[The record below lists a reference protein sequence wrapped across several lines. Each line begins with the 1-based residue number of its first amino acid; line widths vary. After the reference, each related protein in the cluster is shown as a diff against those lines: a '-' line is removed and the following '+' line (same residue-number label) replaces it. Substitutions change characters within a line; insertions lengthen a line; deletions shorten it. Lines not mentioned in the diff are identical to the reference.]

1 MTSPWSY
8 TGKAAPQAKPMASS
22 AAPQRPA
29 RVVADWVPIHT
40 PNRNQGT
47 HDGKARAQATE
58 QGFKNKTTILQG
70 GTPKRL
76 FPTAVDSADRQHE
89 TATAATPDRIK
100 ADKKHSLA
108 TSAGLQDAPMASR
121 TSKRIEH
128 DRNTHVRTHAH
139 VMRDRAPRVSVQTM
153 PFKGTTVPAHTQAT
167 RAPPRF
173 RSLIGVSGARRD
185 FPLADFLACTFRVLL
200 ECP

>member
-121 TSKRIEH
+121 TPKRIEH
-128 DRNTHVRTHAH
+128 DRNTHVRTHALH
-139 VMRDRAPRVSVQTM
+139 RSAASKRHQNKDIQLRTRPRATPSKR
-153 PFKGTTVPAHTQAT
+153 GAT
-167 RAPPRF
+167 NSWRASS
-173 RSLIGVSGARRD
+173 SLQKALD
-185 FPLADFLACTFRVLL
+185 
-200 ECP
+200 